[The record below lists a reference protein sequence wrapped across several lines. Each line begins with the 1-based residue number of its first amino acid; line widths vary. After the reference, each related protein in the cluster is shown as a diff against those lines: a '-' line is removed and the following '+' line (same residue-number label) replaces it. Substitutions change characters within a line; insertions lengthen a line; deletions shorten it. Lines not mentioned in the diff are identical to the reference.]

1 MSPARAQRTRLIRS
15 RIAAAA
21 TALFVALFGVIGV
34 RLASGHD
41 PGLAKSATST
51 TSNST
56 STSTGTSSNSSST
69 QSDQPS
75 LTTSDQPSQA
85 VSPVTTSQ
93 S

>member
-1 MSPARAQRTRLIRS
+1 MSPQRIQRTRLIRG

-34 RLASGHD
+34 RLAAGHD
-41 PGLAKSATST
+41 PALSSTTTGSATGTTST
-51 TSNST
+51 T
-56 STSTGTSSNSSST
+56 TSSTDQT
-69 QSDQPS
+69 QV
-75 LTTSDQPSQA
+75 TTSDQPAQT